1 MADKPPKDLAQQ
13 LEKAQGLRE
22 GGPITGWIDLFYIH
36 IYIYIFAYLHMYIY
50 IYVRIYIQYIYTVHV
65 GRKDLPKSHK
75 KLEVALESGVKL

>member
-1 MADKPPKDLAQQ
+1 MDRFILH
-13 LEKAQGLRE
+13 
-22 GGPITGWIDLFYIH
+22 TY
-36 IYIYIFAYLHMYIY
+36 IYIYLHIYTCIYIY